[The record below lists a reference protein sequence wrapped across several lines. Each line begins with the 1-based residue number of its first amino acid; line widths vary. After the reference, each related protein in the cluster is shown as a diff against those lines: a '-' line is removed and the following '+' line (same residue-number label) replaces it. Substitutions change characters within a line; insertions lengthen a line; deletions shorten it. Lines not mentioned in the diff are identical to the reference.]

1 MRIIKSLFFVA
12 ATAVAPLSWSLSY
25 DTLGLDALPQ
35 GLEWKRGNPGPV
47 TGSPDAKSGN
57 TVRQHILAYPLT
69 LRTVGPDSNSSTRG
83 IILENQWSLTGLN
96 ANDESIVPVLADSW
110 AYDEDGKTIYYK
122 LRPQVR
128 WSDGEPVTADDY
140 IYTLEFMRSDKI
152 VAPWYNNYYSEQ
164 ILDVKKYDDHTIS
177 VTSAVKKPPVDLQ
190 LAISISPTPQ
200 HFYVLDDNFV
210 LNYNWKIAPNT
221 GPYQITEKSI
231 KRGKGKYI
239 ELERKKDWWGDEF
252 AQWENRFNV
261 NRVRYRVIKD
271 NNVAF
276 RFFERGEID
285 LFGLVLPDLWHQKAK
300 GELYDNGYIHRLV
313 AYTDTRQPARGLFLN
328 QADPL
333 LADRNVRLGLHHS
346 MNFQKMIS
354 TVLRNDYERL
364 PQHYTGY
371 GEYSDNSIQPRTFDL
386 DKADQYFTKA
396 GFVERDGEGYRIN
409 DQGQRLSFT
418 VTYGTSI
425 HNDRLVVLK
434 EEARKA
440 GVELVLELLDPQASY
455 KKAQE
460 KRHQIAWSGWS
471 TGWRP
476 AYRQHYHSDNA
487 EKPGTNNI
495 TNTADPELDRMIEAY
510 RASEDEAEKIDLS
523 KQIQRMLHERGAL
536 IPSYQVP
543 YTRLG
548 YWRWMQL
555 PKDNY
560 VTKTGGGL
568 FDLFDPV
575 AGGLFWIDRDLKK
588 ATEEAMDDEQPF
600 DPVLIENT
608 RWRAQVD

>member
-1 MRIIKSLFFVA
+1 MRGLLA
-12 ATAVAPLSWSLSY
+12 AAALMLSWVPTAWSVSY
-25 DTLGLDALPQ
+25 EPLGTDALPANLVWET
-35 GLEWKRGNPGPV
+35 GSELPV
-47 TGSPDAKSGN
+47 TASPEAIQGG
-57 TVRQHILAYPLT
+57 TLRMHILAYPLT

-96 ANDESIVPVLADSW
+96 TNDETIIPVLAESW
-110 AYDEDGKTIYYK
+110 AYGDDGKTVYYK
-122 LRPQVR
+122 LRPDVR

-140 IYTLEFMRSDKI
+140 VFTLEFMRSEAI

-164 ILDVKKYDDHTIS
+164 IVDVRKYDDYTIS
-177 VTSAVKKPPVDLQ
+177 VTSGVKKPPVDLQ
-190 LAISISPTPQ
+190 LSVSISPTPQ
-200 HFYVLDDNFV
+200 HFYELDENFV

-221 GPYQITEKSI
+221 GPYQITEKSM

-239 ELERKKDWWGDEF
+239 ELERKKDWWGDNDP
-252 AQWENRFNV
+252 AYQNRFNV
-261 NRVRYRVIKD
+261 SKIRYRVIKD

-276 RFFERGEID
+276 RFFEKGDID
-285 LFGLVLPDLWHQKAK
+285 LFGLVLPELWHQKAQ
-300 GELYDNGYIHRLV
+300 GELYDNGYIHRLK

-333 LADRNVRLGLHHS
+333 LADQNVRLGLHHS
-346 MNFQKMIS
+346 MNFQKMIQ

-371 GEYSDNSIQPRTFDL
+371 GEFSDASIQPRTFDL
-386 DKADQYFTKA
+386 NKADEYFNAA
-396 GFVERDGEGYRIN
+396 GFVTRDAEGYRVN

-425 HNDRLVVLK
+425 HNDRLVILK

-440 GVELVLELLDPQASY
+440 GVELVLELLDAQASY

-460 KRHQIAWSGWS
+460 KRHQIAWTGWS

-476 AYRQHYHSDNA
+476 AYREHYHSENA
-487 EKPGTNNI
+487 NKPQTNNI
-495 TNTADPELDRMIEAY
+495 TNTADPELDVMIDDY
-510 RASEDEAEKIDLS
+510 RASEDDQEKKALS
-523 KQIQRMLHERGAL
+523 KQIQRKLHERGAV

-548 YWRWMQL
+548 YWRWLKL
-555 PKDNY
+555 PSENY

-575 AGGLFWIDRDLKK
+575 SGGILWLDRDLKK
-588 ATEEAMDDEQPF
+588 ASEEALDDGEVF
-600 DPVLIENT
+600 EPVLIENT
-608 RWRAQVD
+608 DWKASIGG